1 MRPCIIEN
9 LKYHTINSHCL
20 LLRYSV
26 FYWSHISISEIYTLH
41 EKLWKVRWP
50 YVEKMHLYFYFIKLM
65 PVYLQTALPS
75 IDLVVK
81 VFASVGLWVRIL
93 DLIWAQKFTFLSKKT
108 NQPLLF
114 VFIMDKKQVE
124 CPVNSQPLKKKKPSG
139 VDKVSWLGCQKTKA
153 PWNATWGWLQEW
165 AYRLILILKHPL
177 LSLSFPSL

>member
-1 MRPCIIEN
+1 
-9 LKYHTINSHCL
+9 
-20 LLRYSV
+20 
-26 FYWSHISISEIYTLH
+26 
-41 EKLWKVRWP
+41 
-50 YVEKMHLYFYFIKLM
+50 M

-124 CPVNSQPLKKKKPSG
+124 CPVNSQPLKKKPSG
-139 VDKVSWLGCQKTKA
+139 VDKVS
-153 PWNATWGWLQEW
+153 
-165 AYRLILILKHPL
+165 
-177 LSLSFPSL
+177 